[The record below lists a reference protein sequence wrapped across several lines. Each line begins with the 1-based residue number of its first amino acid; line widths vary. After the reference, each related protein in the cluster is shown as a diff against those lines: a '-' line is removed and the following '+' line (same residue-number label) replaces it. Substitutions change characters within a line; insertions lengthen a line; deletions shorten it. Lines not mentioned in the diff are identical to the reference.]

1 MQDTLPQWFN
11 NQHYEVHMQ
20 PYMSPE
26 TKCAVPTVGLMN
38 QTTC

>member
-1 MQDTLPQWFN
+1 MQDTLLQWFN

-20 PYMSPE
+20 SCVLPE
-26 TKCAVPTVGLMN
+26 TKCAVPTVDPMN